1 MERTELDG
9 IVKMIDKQ
17 IDLGLKAITDYQT
30 LQRETNDQYE
40 DRGDW
45 DNLILNALE
54 HIIEQ
59 QKSRRELIKEHSSL
73 VTV

>member
-1 MERTELDG
+1 MDRRELDG
-9 IVKMIDKQ
+9 LVNMIDNQ
-17 IDLGLKAITDYQT
+17 IDLGLKSIKEYQIH
-30 LQRETNDQYE
+30 QRETNDQYE

-59 QKSRRELIKEHSSL
+59 QKSRRELIKENSSL
-73 VTV
+73 ITL